1 MPKISG
7 GELLCR
13 ALKKEGVRYVFG
25 LPGAQ
30 LATFMDAIARDYE
43 MKFIMTRHEASAAM
57 MADGWSR
64 ITGQPGV
71 CCGTVGPGATNLV
84 GGVGNAYHD
93 SSPIVVITPNVQ
105 SFRAY
110 PFKESIQALNQYD
123 LFKPITKWN
132 AIVWEWDRIPEM
144 VQRAFREALSGRPG
158 PVHLDIPVDILFEWK
173 DEIPLPEPHEYRP
186 IGRIRAQAELVKKV
200 VELLAKAERPLL
212 LAGGGVLRSQAMPEL
227 REVAEY
233 LCIPV
238 ITTVSGA
245 GSLPADH
252 PLWVGDSGWL
262 GGDAVVKA
270 IKEADVVLA
279 LGCRFS
285 EWIGLGKPPIWPESG
300 QKIVHV
306 DIDPRVIG
314 MNVRCEIGIV
324 SDAKAFLED
333 MLQILERDFKR
344 FEGVR
349 EWVKELKETH
359 QRYMAQFEAEEKA
372 KSPITY
378 ARVMKELRDFLSR
391 DAIVAYDGGQ
401 TMVWAMT
408 YLRQLEPQGYGRLDG
423 SGLGQLGFGLPMA
436 IAAKLARPHRQVVD
450 VTGDGSFMITACE
463 LETAVRYNVPVVVV
477 ICHDN
482 AWGLVK
488 ALQESLFERTVG
500 VDFVDVD
507 YSKLAQVLGCYG
519 ERVTDGDEIR
529 GALQRA
535 FDAGKPA
542 VLDIPVKYS
551 RHPVDKYWGYC
562 LQGCFRG
569 LPAPDAIGAPKVIPT
584 LS

>member
-1 MPKISG
+1 MPSKISG
-7 GELLCR
+7 GELLLKC
-13 ALKKEGVRYVFG
+13 LKKEGVRFVFG
-25 LPGAQ
+25 LPGGQ
-30 LATFMDAIARDYE
+30 LLSFMDAIVRDE
-43 MKFIMTRHEASAAM
+43 DVKFIMTRHEASAAM

-84 GGVGNAYHD
+84 GGVAQAYCD

-110 PFKESIQALNQYD
+110 PFKESIQALNHYD

-132 AIVWEWDRIPEM
+132 TVVWDWNRIPEM
-144 VQRAFREALSGRPG
+144 VHRAFREALSGRPG
-158 PVHLDIPVDILFEWK
+158 PVHLDIPVDILFEWR
-173 DEIPLPEPHEYRP
+173 EEVTLPEPYEYRH
-186 IGRIRAQAELVKKV
+186 IGRVRAQAELVKKAV
-200 VELLAKAERPLL
+200 DLLIQAERPLL
-212 LAGGGVLRSQAMPEL
+212 LAGGGVLRSQAMSTL

-238 ITTVSGA
+238 ITTISGA
-245 GSLPADH
+245 GSIPADH
-252 PLWVGDSGWL
+252 PLWVGDSGWI
-262 GGDAVVKA
+262 GGDSVIKA
-270 IKEADVVLA
+270 IREADLILA

-314 MNVRCEIGIV
+314 VNVRCEIGIV

-333 MLQILERDFKR
+333 ALNILKSSIRR

-359 QRYMAQFEAEEKA
+359 LKYMVQFEAEEKA
-372 KSPITY
+372 KTPITY
-378 ARVMKELRDFLSR
+378 ARLMKELRDFLSR

-401 TMVWAMT
+401 TMVWAIT
-408 YLRQLEPQGYGRLDG
+408 YLRQFEPQGYGRLDG

-436 IAAKLARPHRQVVD
+436 IAAKMARPNRQVID
-450 VTGDGSFMITACE
+450 ISGDGSFMITACE

-482 AWGLVK
+482 AWGLIK
-488 ALQESLFERTVG
+488 AFQEDLFGRFIG
-500 VDFVDVD
+500 VDFTEVD
-507 YSKLAQVLGCYG
+507 YSKLAQTVGCYG

-529 GALQRA
+529 SALRRA
-535 FDAGKPA
+535 FDSGKPA
-542 VLDIPVKYS
+542 VLDVPVKYS

-562 LQGCFRG
+562 LQGCYRG
-569 LPAPDAIGAPKVIPT
+569 LPASDAVGTPKVV
-584 LS
+584 S